1 MSYKEQMLQQKRQE
15 LSEREATLTT
25 QTVLERYEA
34 MKADGQLASPSSLKL
49 ALQDDAYGLVAEF
62 KRKSP
67 GVGVLNAEA
76 VPQVLCPGFAG
87 AGAAAVSMQ
96 TNEAFF
102 DSKLA
107 FLRTAYGTIEG
118 HGFNIPVLRNDVIIS
133 KRQLLEA
140 SLFGAS
146 AVQLDADFLSF
157 EEYSELLAYAH
168 NIGLEVV
175 VAIRNAEQLNY
186 AQTAADIVAVVN
198 YNLEDFTADVQNS
211 LQLVAQLPK
220 DKVLLA
226 EGGVRTAEEVRQ
238 LKSAGYHGVLLG
250 NCLMSQADPAA
261 ALQQLRSEL

>member
-76 VPQVLCPGFAG
+76 MPQVLCPGFAG

-133 KRQLLEA
+133 KRQ
-140 SLFGAS
+140 
-146 AVQLDADFLSF
+146 
-157 EEYSELLAYAH
+157 
-168 NIGLEVV
+168 
-175 VAIRNAEQLNY
+175 
-186 AQTAADIVAVVN
+186 
-198 YNLEDFTADVQNS
+198 
-211 LQLVAQLPK
+211 
-220 DKVLLA
+220 
-226 EGGVRTAEEVRQ
+226 
-238 LKSAGYHGVLLG
+238 
-250 NCLMSQADPAA
+250 
-261 ALQQLRSEL
+261 